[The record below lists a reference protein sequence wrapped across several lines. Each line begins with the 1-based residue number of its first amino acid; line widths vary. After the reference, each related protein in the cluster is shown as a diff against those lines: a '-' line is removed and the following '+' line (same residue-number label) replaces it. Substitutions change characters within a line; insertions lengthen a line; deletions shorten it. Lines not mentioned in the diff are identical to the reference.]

1 MLVLDSCPQLGAAA
15 QASLRSHVGATAL
28 NTLQALRE
36 GDLAGGV
43 HGTAAH
49 LSPCV
54 NEALRL
60 CTLL

>member
-1 MLVLDSCPQLGAAA
+1 MLGSCPQLGASA
-15 QASLRSHVGATAL
+15 QASLRSPMGAMAL

-36 GDLAGGV
+36 GGLAGGV
-43 HGTAAH
+43 HGMGAH